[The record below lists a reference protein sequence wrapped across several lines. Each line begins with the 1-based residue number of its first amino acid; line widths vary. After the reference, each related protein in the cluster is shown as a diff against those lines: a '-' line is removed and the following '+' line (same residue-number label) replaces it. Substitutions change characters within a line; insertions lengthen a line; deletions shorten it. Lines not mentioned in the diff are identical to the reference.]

1 MSALVSVV
9 TRTLGRP
16 SLGDVAACLRAQ
28 THQPLEWIVV
38 NASGAPLPPL
48 PDAGAATVR
57 LVDRGQRL
65 LRSPALAAGLDAVAG
80 RYVLIL
86 DDDDVIRPGHI
97 AALAALLEGRSDV
110 RAAHSDAEAWDAE
123 NSIGSRYEF
132 EFSRLL
138 LCRRNLFPPHAVLFD
153 AALVQRDGCRVDE
166 ALDYFEDWDL
176 WLQIAAHTAFVRNP
190 QASAVY
196 RTYLSQSGVLGGAP
210 REALPRM
217 AADMARVLAR
227 CAGVREKL
235 EADYERLLQQAFGAQ
250 ARGDY
255 ATAASHYIE
264 ALRLD
269 PLDVDTLGRY
279 AELATLAGDLELARR
294 TLEYAVRLEPEEPT
308 AHWNLAVVLDA
319 SGLRDAAAAARQR
332 ALALDPTLDAR
343 ASGAGA
349 APAMGAAT

>member
-16 SLGDVAACLRAQ
+16 SLADVAACLRAQ
-28 THQPLEWIVV
+28 TYRPLEWIVV
-38 NASGAPLPPL
+38 NASGGPLPPL
-48 PDAGAATVR
+48 ADAGDATVR
-57 LVDRGQRL
+57 LVDPGRRL
-65 LRSPALAAGLDAVAG
+65 LRAPALAAGLNAVGG

-86 DDDDVIRPGHI
+86 DDDDLIRPGHI
-97 AALAALLEGRSDV
+97 AALVALLDGRSDV
-110 RAAHSDAEAWDAE
+110 RAVHSDAEAWDAE
-123 NSIGSRYEF
+123 NSIGSLYEF

-176 WLQIAAHTAFVRNP
+176 WLQIAAHTGFVRNP
-190 QASAVY
+190 QATAVY
-196 RTYLSQSGVLGGAP
+196 RTHLSQSGVLGGAP

-217 AADMARVLAR
+217 AADKARVVAR
-227 CAGVREKL
+227 CAGVRESL
-235 EADYERLLQQAFGAQ
+235 EADYERLLEKAFIAQ
-250 ARGDY
+250 SRGDL

-279 AELATLAGDLELARR
+279 AELAMLAGDLDLARR

-308 AHWNLAVVLDA
+308 AHWNLAVVLEA
-319 SGLRDAAAAARQR
+319 SGLRDAAAAARER
-332 ALALDPTLDAR
+332 ALALDPTLDVR
-343 ASGAGA
+343 ASGAGEG
-349 APAMGAAT
+349 PAREAAT